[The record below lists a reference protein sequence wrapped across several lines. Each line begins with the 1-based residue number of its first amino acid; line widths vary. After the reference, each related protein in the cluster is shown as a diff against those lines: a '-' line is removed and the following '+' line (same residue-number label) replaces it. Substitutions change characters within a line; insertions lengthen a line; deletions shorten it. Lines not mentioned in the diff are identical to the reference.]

1 MSNRIK
7 ILVDEHKRVK
17 QTFQNELQSMKK
29 EHETLSRDFEKE
41 LPKMVF
47 GVKEQQ
53 LQEMKRTK

>member
-41 LPKMVF
+41 LQKMVF